1 MRGGSKGVP
10 RKNIRPLKGKP
21 LMQYTVEAARQSK
34 LLDDFVI
41 STDDDEIAAM
51 GRSLGVNIPAMR
63 PAKLAQDTTNKWDV
77 FRHVIEVYEQQTGKY
92 VDYIVDMDVTVPLKL
107 GEDID
112 NTIAM
117 ALADTD
123 TDVVITG
130 YEPERNPY
138 FNMMEVNKSGFAE
151 IVKKPVIPIVRRQD
165 APLVYSLTPAAF
177 VIKRSAIFDFPH
189 WSLAKC
195 KVCPMPRNRAV
206 DIDTEFDFKLVEFII
221 SQNNAK

>member
-1 MRGGSKGVP
+1 
-10 RKNIRPLKGKP
+10 
-21 LMQYTVEAARQSK
+21 MQYTVEAARQSK